1 MFGVDGFRLRPREAV
16 GISVTAEGLRLVR
29 LAASEERDHAW
40 TVTASSGAA
49 CSCDGADAAA
59 LAAAVCAALRPLGWA
74 HLPLGLALPV
84 ELAMTEE
91 RELPAALTGAELQ
104 AALLWAMR
112 AEADREGSTLPV
124 DLRLCCAPMETDAN
138 THRYWTAAMTARRVQ
153 AYFSASSARGLRLR
167 RLTICPPDGGTLAP
181 LIAAARDPQMPWE
194 EPAERTG
201 ECAAIYA
208 GLLVPAP
215 SSHLSWH
222 AEHHIFS
229 QLRRRAPE
237 LIAGA
242 ATLIFAVAVSADA
255 AGLMT
260 ERTATETVQEE
271 LRLHDADVRRMEEHA
286 MRRAAV
292 AERERVLAEV
302 QAESLPLRALLVHL
316 GTLPLKGIHLTALRV
331 GQMLEIEGEAESY
344 EALATITE
352 HIAAD
357 GFFRAPPVLAEA
369 SREDGHI
376 RFVLRTDGVGL

>member
-1 MFGVDGFRLRPREAV
+1 MFGVDGFSLRPREAV
-16 GISVTAEGLRLVR
+16 GISMTAEGLRLVR
-29 LAASEERDHAW
+29 LAAPEERNGAW

-49 CSCDGADAAA
+49 CSCDGADTAA
-59 LAAAVCAALRPLGWA
+59 LAAAACVALRSLGWA

-84 ELAMTEE
+84 ELTMTAE

-112 AEADREGSTLPV
+112 AEADREGRTLPA

-138 THRYWTAAMTARRVQ
+138 THRYWTAAMTESRVQ
-153 AYFSASSARGLRLR
+153 AYFSAFSVRGLRLR

-181 LIAAARDPQMPWE
+181 LIAAALDPRMPWE
-194 EPAERTG
+194 EPEERTG

-208 GLLVPAP
+208 GLLVPVP
-215 SSHLSWH
+215 SSPLSWH
-222 AEHHIFS
+222 AEHRIFP
-229 QLRRRAPE
+229 QLRRHAPE
-237 LIAGA
+237 LTAGA
-242 ATLIFAVAVSADA
+242 ATLIFAAAVSVDA
-255 AGLMT
+255 AGLMA

-271 LRLHDADVRRMEEHA
+271 LRLHDADVRRMEDYA

-344 EALATITE
+344 EALATMTE

>member
-1 MFGVDGFRLRPREAV
+1 
-16 GISVTAEGLRLVR
+16 
-29 LAASEERDHAW
+29 
-40 TVTASSGAA
+40 
-49 CSCDGADAAA
+49 
-59 LAAAVCAALRPLGWA
+59 
-74 HLPLGLALPV
+74 
-84 ELAMTEE
+84 MTEE

-112 AEADREGSTLPV
+112 AEADREGRTLPA

-138 THRYWTAAMTARRVQ
+138 IHRYWTAAMEEPRVQ
-153 AYFSASSARGLRLR
+153 SYFSAFSARGLRLR

-215 SSHLSWH
+215 SSQLSWH

-229 QLRRRAPE
+229 QLRRHAPE
-237 LIAGA
+237 LIVGA

-255 AGLMT
+255 AGLMA

-271 LRLHDADVRRMEEHA
+271 LRLHDADVRRMEDYA

-292 AERERVLAEV
+292 AERERVLAKV

-316 GTLPLKGIHLTALRV
+316 GTLPLKGVHLTALRV

-344 EALATITE
+344 ETLATMTE

-357 GFFRAPPVLAEA
+357 EFFRAPPVLAEA

>member
-1 MFGVDGFRLRPREAV
+1 MFGVDGFSLRPREAA
-16 GISVTAEGLRLVR
+16 GISMTAEGLRLVR
-29 LAASEERDHAW
+29 LAAPEERDGVW
-40 TVTASSGAA
+40 TVSASSGAA
-49 CSCDGADAAA
+49 CSCDGADAAS
-59 LAAAVCAALRPLGWA
+59 LAAAACAALHSLGWM
-74 HLPLGLALPV
+74 HLPLGLALPA
-84 ELAMTEE
+84 ELAVTAE
-91 RELPAALTGAELQ
+91 RELPAALTGRELQ

-112 AEADREGSTLPV
+112 AEADREGRTLPA

-138 THRYWTAAMTARRVQ
+138 THRYWTAAMTERRVQ
-153 AYFSASSARGLRLR
+153 SYFSAFSARGLRLR

-194 EPAERTG
+194 EPEEPTG

-292 AERERVLAEV
+292 AERERALAKV

-316 GTLPLKGIHLTALRV
+316 GTLPLKGVHLTALRV
-331 GQMLEIEGEAESY
+331 GQMLEIEGAAESY
-344 EALATITE
+344 EALAAMTE
-352 HIAAD
+352 HITAD
-357 GFFRAPPVLAEA
+357 DFFRAPPVLAEA
-369 SREDGHI
+369 SREDGYI

>member
-1 MFGVDGFRLRPREAV
+1 MFGVDGFSLRPREAV

-29 LAASEERDHAW
+29 LAAPEERDGAW

-49 CSCDGADAAA
+49 CSCDGADASA
-59 LAAAVCAALRPLGWA
+59 LAAAAHTALHSLGWM
-74 HLPLGLALPV
+74 HLPLGLALPA
-84 ELAMTEE
+84 ELAVTAE

-112 AEADREGSTLPV
+112 AEADREGRTLPD

-138 THRYWTAAMTARRVQ
+138 IHRYWTAAMTERRVQ
-153 AYFSASSARGLRLR
+153 SYFSAFSARGLRLR
-167 RLTICPPDGGTLAP
+167 RLTLCPPDGGTLAP
-181 LIAAARDPQMPWE
+181 LIAAAREPQMSWE
-194 EPAERTG
+194 EPEERTE

-208 GLLVPAP
+208 GLLVTEP
-215 SSHLSWH
+215 SSSLSWP
-222 AEHHIFS
+222 AEHHIIPR
-229 QLRRRAPE
+229 LRRRAPE

-255 AGLMT
+255 AGLMA

-271 LRLHDADVRRMEEHA
+271 LRLHDADVRRMEDYA

-292 AERERVLAEV
+292 AERERALAKV

-331 GQMLEIEGEAESY
+331 GQMLEIEGAAESY
-344 EALATITE
+344 EALAAMTE

-369 SREDGHI
+369 SREDGYI
-376 RFVLRTDGVGL
+376 RFVLRTDGLGL

>member
-1 MFGVDGFRLRPREAV
+1 MFGVDGFRLRPRETV

-29 LAASEERDHAW
+29 LAAPEERDHAW

-59 LAAAVCAALRPLGWA
+59 LAAAACAALRPLGWA

-84 ELAMTEE
+84 ELTMTAE

-112 AEADREGSTLPV
+112 AEADREGSTLSA
-124 DLRLCCAPMETDAN
+124 DLRLCCASMEADAN
-138 THRYWTAAMTARRVQ
+138 THRYWTAAMTERRVQ
-153 AYFSASSARGLRLR
+153 SYFSAFSARGLRLR

-181 LIAAARDPQMPWE
+181 LIAAAREPQMPWE
-194 EPAERTG
+194 ELEEHTG
-201 ECAAIYA
+201 ECAAIYV
-208 GLLVPAP
+208 GLLVPK
-215 SSHLSWH
+215 SSSPLSWH
-222 AEHHIFS
+222 AEHRIFS
-229 QLRRRAPE
+229 CLRRHAPE
-237 LIAGA
+237 LTAGA

-255 AGLMT
+255 AGLMA

-271 LRLHDADVRRMEEHA
+271 LRLHDADVRRMEDYA

-292 AERERVLAEV
+292 AERERALAEV

-344 EALATITE
+344 EALATMTE
-352 HIAAD
+352 HIVAD
-357 GFFRAPPVLAEA
+357 EFFRAPPVLAEV
-369 SREDGHI
+369 SREDGYI

>member
-16 GISVTAEGLRLVR
+16 GISVTAEGLRIVR
-29 LAASEERDHAW
+29 LAAPEERDGTW
-40 TVTASSGAA
+40 TVSASSGAA
-49 CSCDGADAAA
+49 CSCDGADAAS
-59 LAAAVCAALRPLGWA
+59 LAAAACAALHSLGWM
-74 HLPLGLALPV
+74 HLPLGLALPA
-84 ELAMTEE
+84 ELAVTAE
-91 RELPAALTGAELQ
+91 RELPAALTGRELQ

-112 AEADREGSTLPV
+112 AEADSEGRTLPA
-124 DLRLCCAPMETDAN
+124 DLQLCCAPMETDAN
-138 THRYWTAAMTARRVQ
+138 IHRYWTAAMTERRVQ
-153 AYFSASSARGLRLR
+153 SYFSAFSARGLRLR
-167 RLTICPPDGGTLAP
+167 QLTICPRDGGTFAP
-181 LIAAARDPQMPWE
+181 LIAAAREPQMSWE
-194 EPAERTG
+194 EPEERTE

-215 SSHLSWH
+215 SSPLSWH
-222 AEHHIFS
+222 AEHRIFPH
-229 QLRRRAPE
+229 LRRRAPE

-255 AGLMT
+255 AGLMA

-292 AERERVLAEV
+292 AERERALAKV

-316 GTLPLKGIHLTALRV
+316 GTLPLKGVHLTALRV

-344 EALATITE
+344 EALAAMTE

-369 SREDGHI
+369 SREDGYI
-376 RFVLRTDGVGL
+376 RFVLRTDGLGL

>member
-1 MFGVDGFRLRPREAV
+1 MFGVDGFSLRPREAV
-16 GISVTAEGLRLVR
+16 GISMTAEGLRLVR
-29 LAASEERDHAW
+29 LAAPEERDGAW
-40 TVTASSGAA
+40 TVSASSGAA
-49 CSCDGADAAA
+49 CSCDGADAAS
-59 LAAAVCAALRPLGWA
+59 LAAAACAALHSLGWM
-74 HLPLGLALPV
+74 HLPLGLALPT
-84 ELAMTEE
+84 ELAVTAE
-91 RELPAALTGAELQ
+91 RELPAALTGRELQ

-112 AEADREGSTLPV
+112 AEADREGRTLPV
-124 DLRLCCAPMETDAN
+124 DLQLCCAPMETDAN
-138 THRYWTAAMTARRVQ
+138 IHRYWTAAMTERRVQ
-153 AYFSASSARGLRLR
+153 SYFSAFSARGLRLR
-167 RLTICPPDGGTLAP
+167 QLTICPRDGGTLAP
-181 LIAAARDPQMPWE
+181 LIAAAREPQMSWE
-194 EPAERTG
+194 EPEECTG

-215 SSHLSWH
+215 SSPLSWH
-222 AEHHIFS
+222 AEHHIIPR
-229 QLRRRAPE
+229 LRRRAPE

-255 AGLMT
+255 AGLMA
-260 ERTATETVQEE
+260 ERIATETVQEE

-286 MRRAAV
+286 IRRAAV
-292 AERERVLAEV
+292 AERERALAKV

>member
-1 MFGVDGFRLRPREAV
+1 MFGVDGFSLRPREAV
-16 GISVTAEGLRLVR
+16 GISMTAEGLRLVR
-29 LAASEERDHAW
+29 LAASEERDGAW

-49 CSCDGADAAA
+49 CSCDGADASA
-59 LAAAVCAALRPLGWA
+59 LAAGACAALHSLGWM
-74 HLPLGLALPV
+74 HLPLGLALPA
-84 ELAMTEE
+84 ELAVTAEH
-91 RELPAALTGAELQ
+91 ELPTALTGRELQ

-112 AEADREGSTLPV
+112 AEADREGRTLPA
-124 DLRLCCAPMETDAN
+124 DLRLCCASVETDA
-138 THRYWTAAMTARRVQ
+138 TVHRYWTAAMEERRVQ
-153 AYFSASSARGLRLR
+153 AYFSAFSVRGLRLR

-194 EPAERTG
+194 EPEEPTG

-215 SSHLSWH
+215 SSPLSWH

-229 QLRRRAPE
+229 RLRRRAPE
-237 LIAGA
+237 LTAGA
-242 ATLIFAVAVSADA
+242 ATLIFAAAVSVDA
-255 AGLMT
+255 AGLMA

-271 LRLHDADVRRMEEHA
+271 LRLHDADVRRMEDYA

-344 EALATITE
+344 EALAAMTE

-357 GFFRAPPVLAEA
+357 GFFRAPPVLAEV
-369 SREDGHI
+369 SREDGYI

>member
-1 MFGVDGFRLRPREAV
+1 MFGVDGFSLRPREVV
-16 GISVTAEGLRLVR
+16 GISMTAEGLRLVR
-29 LAASEERDHAW
+29 LAAPEERDGAW

-59 LAAAVCAALRPLGWA
+59 LAAAAHTALHSLGWM
-74 HLPLGLALPV
+74 HLPLGLALSA
-84 ELAMTEE
+84 ELAVTAEHG
-91 RELPAALTGAELQ
+91 LPAALTGAELQ

-112 AEADREGSTLPV
+112 AEADREGSTLPA

-138 THRYWTAAMTARRVQ
+138 THRYWTAAMTESRVQ
-153 AYFSASSARGLRLR
+153 SYFSAFSARGLRLR

-181 LIAAARDPQMPWE
+181 LIAAARESQMPWE
-194 EPAERTG
+194 EVEECTE

-215 SSHLSWH
+215 SSPLSWH
-222 AEHHIFS
+222 AEHHIIPR
-229 QLRRRAPE
+229 LRRRAPE
-237 LIAGA
+237 LTAGA
-242 ATLIFAVAVSADA
+242 ATLIFAMVVSADA
-255 AGLMT
+255 AGLMA

-292 AERERVLAEV
+292 AERERALAKV

-316 GTLPLKGIHLTALRV
+316 GTLPLKGVHLTALRV

-344 EALATITE
+344 EALATMTE

-369 SREDGHI
+369 SREDGYI

>member
-1 MFGVDGFRLRPREAV
+1 MFGVDGFSLRPREAV

-29 LAASEERDHAW
+29 LAAPEERDGAW

-49 CSCDGADAAA
+49 CSCDGADASA
-59 LAAAVCAALRPLGWA
+59 LAAAACAALRPLGWA

-112 AEADREGSTLPV
+112 AEADREGRTLPA

-138 THRYWTAAMTARRVQ
+138 IHRYWTAAMTERRVQ
-153 AYFSASSARGLRLR
+153 SYFSAFSARGLRLR
-167 RLTICPPDGGTLAP
+167 RLTICPRDGGTLAP
-181 LIAAARDPQMPWE
+181 LIAAAREPQMPWE
-194 EPAERTG
+194 EPEECTG

-208 GLLVPAP
+208 GLLVPAH
-215 SSHLSWH
+215 SSPLSWH
-222 AEHHIFS
+222 VEHHIIPR
-229 QLRRRAPE
+229 LRRRAPE

-255 AGLMT
+255 AGLMA
-260 ERTATETVQEE
+260 ERIATETVQEE
-271 LRLHDADVRRMEEHA
+271 LRLHDADVRRMEDYA
-286 MRRAAV
+286 TRRAAV
-292 AERERVLAEV
+292 AERERALAKV

-316 GTLPLKGIHLTALRV
+316 GTLPLKGIQLTALRV
-331 GQMLEIEGEAESY
+331 GQMMEIEGEAESY
-344 EALATITE
+344 EALAAMTE

-369 SREDGHI
+369 SREDGYI
-376 RFVLRTDGVGL
+376 RFVLRTDGLGL

>member
-1 MFGVDGFRLRPREAV
+1 MFGVDGFSLRPREAV
-16 GISVTAEGLRLVR
+16 GISMTAEGLRLVR
-29 LAASEERDHAW
+29 LAAPEERDGTW
-40 TVTASSGAA
+40 TVSASSGAA
-49 CSCDGADAAA
+49 CSCDGADAAS
-59 LAAAVCAALRPLGWA
+59 LVAAACAALHSLGWM
-74 HLPLGLALPV
+74 HLPLGLALPA
-84 ELAMTEE
+84 ELAVTAE
-91 RELPAALTGAELQ
+91 RELPAALTGRELQ

-112 AEADREGSTLPV
+112 AEADSEGRTLPA
-124 DLRLCCAPMETDAN
+124 DLQLCCAPMETDAN
-138 THRYWTAAMTARRVQ
+138 IHRYWTAAMTERRVQ
-153 AYFSASSARGLRLR
+153 SYFSAFSARGLRLR
-167 RLTICPPDGGTLAP
+167 QLTICPRDGGTLAP

-194 EPAERTG
+194 EPEECTG

-208 GLLVPAP
+208 GLLVPAH
-215 SSHLSWH
+215 SSPLSWH
-222 AEHHIFS
+222 AEHHIIPR
-229 QLRRRAPE
+229 LRRRAPE

-255 AGLMT
+255 AGLMA

-292 AERERVLAEV
+292 AERERALAKV

-331 GQMLEIEGEAESY
+331 GQMLEIEGAAESY
-344 EALATITE
+344 EALAAMTE

-369 SREDGHI
+369 SREDGYI
-376 RFVLRTDGVGL
+376 RFVLRTDGLGL

>member
-1 MFGVDGFRLRPREAV
+1 MFGVDGFSLRPREAV
-16 GISVTAEGLRLVR
+16 GISMTAEGLRLVR
-29 LAASEERDHAW
+29 LAAPEERDGAW
-40 TVTASSGAA
+40 TVTASSGAV

-59 LAAAVCAALRPLGWA
+59 LAAAAHTALHSLGWL
-74 HLPLGLALPV
+74 HLPLGLALPA
-84 ELAMTEE
+84 ELAVTAE
-91 RELPAALTGAELQ
+91 RELPAALTGRELQ
-104 AALLWAMR
+104 TALLWAMR
-112 AEADREGSTLPV
+112 AEADREGRTLPA

-138 THRYWTAAMTARRVQ
+138 THRYWTAAMTERRVQ
-153 AYFSASSARGLRLR
+153 SYFSVFSARGLRLR

-215 SSHLSWH
+215 SSQLSWH

-229 QLRRRAPE
+229 CLRRHAPE
-237 LIAGA
+237 LTAGA
-242 ATLIFAVAVSADA
+242 ATLIFAAAVSADA
-255 AGLMT
+255 AGLMA

-271 LRLHDADVRRMEEHA
+271 LRLHDADVRRMEDYA
-286 MRRAAV
+286 MRRAVV

-302 QAESLPLRALLVHL
+302 QAESRPLRALLVHL

-344 EALATITE
+344 EALATMTE

-357 GFFRAPPVLAEA
+357 EFFRAPPVLAEA

>member
-1 MFGVDGFRLRPREAV
+1 MFGVDGFSLRPREAV

-29 LAASEERDHAW
+29 LAAPEERDGAW
-40 TVTASSGAA
+40 TVSASSGAA
-49 CSCDGADAAA
+49 CSCDGADASA
-59 LAAAVCAALRPLGWA
+59 LAAAACAALHSLGWM
-74 HLPLGLALPV
+74 HLPLGLALPA
-84 ELAMTEE
+84 ELAVTAEH
-91 RELPAALTGAELQ
+91 ELPAALTGAELQ

-112 AEADREGSTLPV
+112 AEADSEGRILPA
-124 DLRLCCAPMETDAN
+124 DLQLCCAPMETDAN
-138 THRYWTAAMTARRVQ
+138 IHRYWTAAMTERRVQ
-153 AYFSASSARGLRLR
+153 SYFSAFSARGLRLR
-167 RLTICPPDGGTLAP
+167 QLTICPRDGGTLAP
-181 LIAAARDPQMPWE
+181 LIAAAREPQMSWE
-194 EPAERTG
+194 EPEECTG

-208 GLLVPAP
+208 GLLVPAH
-215 SSHLSWH
+215 SSPLSWH
-222 AEHHIFS
+222 EEHRIFP

-237 LIAGA
+237 LTAGA

-255 AGLMT
+255 AGLMA

-292 AERERVLAEV
+292 AERERALAKV

-344 EALATITE
+344 EALAAMTE

-369 SREDGHI
+369 SREDGYI
-376 RFVLRTDGVGL
+376 RFVLRTDGLGL

>member
-1 MFGVDGFRLRPREAV
+1 MFGVDGFSLRPREAV

-29 LAASEERDHAW
+29 LAAPEERDHAW

-49 CSCDGADAAA
+49 CSCDGADTAA
-59 LAAAVCAALRPLGWA
+59 LAAAACAALRPLGWA

-84 ELAMTEE
+84 ELAMTAE

-112 AEADREGSTLPV
+112 AEADREGSTLPA

-138 THRYWTAAMTARRVQ
+138 THRYWTAAMTERRVQ
-153 AYFSASSARGLRLR
+153 SYFSAFSARGLRLR

-181 LIAAARDPQMPWE
+181 LIASAREPQMPWE
-194 EPAERTG
+194 EMEESTG

-215 SSHLSWH
+215 SSPLSWH

-229 QLRRRAPE
+229 RLRRRAPE
-237 LIAGA
+237 LIVGA

-255 AGLMT
+255 AGLMA

-271 LRLHDADVRRMEEHA
+271 LRLHDADVRRMEEYA

-292 AERERVLAEV
+292 AERERALAEV

-344 EALATITE
+344 EALATMTE
-352 HIAAD
+352 HIAED

>member
-1 MFGVDGFRLRPREAV
+1 MFGVDGFSLRPREAV
-16 GISVTAEGLRLVR
+16 GISMTAEGLRLVR
-29 LAASEERDHAW
+29 LAAPEERDGTW
-40 TVTASSGAA
+40 TVSASSGAA
-49 CSCDGADAAA
+49 CSCDGADAAS
-59 LAAAVCAALRPLGWA
+59 LAAAACAALHLLGWM
-74 HLPLGLALPV
+74 HLPLGLGLPA
-84 ELAMTEE
+84 ELAVTAE

-112 AEADREGSTLPV
+112 AEADREGRTLPA
-124 DLRLCCAPMETDAN
+124 DLQLCCAPMETDAN
-138 THRYWTAAMTARRVQ
+138 IHRYWTAAMTERRVQ
-153 AYFSASSARGLRLR
+153 SYFSAFSARGLRLR
-167 RLTICPPDGGTLAP
+167 QLTICPRDGGTLAP
-181 LIAAARDPQMPWE
+181 LIAAAREPQMPWE
-194 EPAERTG
+194 EPEERTE

-208 GLLVPAP
+208 GLLVPAH
-215 SSHLSWH
+215 SSPLSWH
-222 AEHHIFS
+222 AEHHIIPR
-229 QLRRRAPE
+229 LRRHAPE
-237 LIAGA
+237 LTVGA

-255 AGLMT
+255 AGLMA

-271 LRLHDADVRRMEEHA
+271 LRLHDADVRRMEDYA

-292 AERERVLAEV
+292 AERERVLAKV
-302 QAESLPLRALLVHL
+302 QAESPPLRALLVHL

>member
-1 MFGVDGFRLRPREAV
+1 MFGVDGFSLRPREAV

-29 LAASEERDHAW
+29 LAAPEERDGAW

-49 CSCDGADAAA
+49 CSCDGADASA
-59 LAAAVCAALRPLGWA
+59 LAAAACAALRPLGWA
-74 HLPLGLALPV
+74 HLPLGLALPA
-84 ELAMTEE
+84 ELAVTAEH
-91 RELPAALTGAELQ
+91 ELPAALTGRELQ

-112 AEADREGSTLPV
+112 AEADSEGRTLPA
-124 DLRLCCAPMETDAN
+124 DLQLCCAPMETDAN
-138 THRYWTAAMTARRVQ
+138 IHRYWTAAMTERLVQ
-153 AYFSASSARGLRLR
+153 SYFSAFSARGLRLR
-167 RLTICPPDGGTLAP
+167 QLTICPRDGGTLAP

-194 EPAERTG
+194 EPEECTG

-208 GLLVPAP
+208 GLLVTAH
-215 SSHLSWH
+215 SSPLSWH
-222 AEHHIFS
+222 VEHHIIS
-229 QLRRRAPE
+229 RLRRRAPE
-237 LIAGA
+237 LLAGA

-255 AGLMT
+255 AGLMA

-271 LRLHDADVRRMEEHA
+271 LRLHDADVRRMEDYA

-292 AERERVLAEV
+292 AERERVLAKV
-302 QAESLPLRALLVHL
+302 QAESPPLRALLVHL

-344 EALATITE
+344 EALATMTE

-369 SREDGHI
+369 SREDGYI

>member
-59 LAAAVCAALRPLGWA
+59 LAAAACAALRPLGWA
-74 HLPLGLALPV
+74 HLPLGLALPA
-84 ELAMTEE
+84 ELAVTAEH
-91 RELPAALTGAELQ
+91 ELPAALTGRELQ

-112 AEADREGSTLPV
+112 AEADREGRTLPA
-124 DLRLCCAPMETDAN
+124 DLRLCCASMETDAN
-138 THRYWTAAMTARRVQ
+138 THRYWMAAMTERRVQ
-153 AYFSASSARGLRLR
+153 SYFSAFSARGLRLR

-194 EPAERTG
+194 EPEERTG

-208 GLLVPAP
+208 GLLVPKP
-215 SSHLSWH
+215 SSPLSWH

-229 QLRRRAPE
+229 CLRRRAPE
-237 LIAGA
+237 LTAGA
-242 ATLIFAVAVSADA
+242 ATLIFAAAVSADA
-255 AGLMT
+255 AGLMV
-260 ERTATETVQEE
+260 ERAATETVQEE
-271 LRLHDADVRRMEEHA
+271 LRLHDADVRRMEDYA

-292 AERERVLAEV
+292 AERERALAEV

>member
-1 MFGVDGFRLRPREAV
+1 MFGVDGFSLRPRETV

-29 LAASEERDHAW
+29 LAAPEERDGTWA
-40 TVTASSGAA
+40 VTASSGAA

-59 LAAAVCAALRPLGWA
+59 LAAAACAALRPLGWA

-91 RELPAALTGAELQ
+91 RELPAALTGAEMQ

-112 AEADREGSTLPV
+112 AEADREGSTLPA
-124 DLRLCCAPMETDAN
+124 DLRLCCVPMETDAN
-138 THRYWTAAMTARRVQ
+138 THRYWTAAMTERRVQ
-153 AYFSASSARGLRLR
+153 AYFSAFSARGLRLR

-181 LIAAARDPQMPWE
+181 LIAAARDPRMPWE

-215 SSHLSWH
+215 SSQLSWH

-229 QLRRRAPE
+229 CLRRHAPE
-237 LIAGA
+237 LTAGA
-242 ATLIFAVAVSADA
+242 ATLIFAAAVSADA
-255 AGLMT
+255 AGLMA

-271 LRLHDADVRRMEEHA
+271 LRLHDADVRRMEDYA
-286 MRRAAV
+286 MRRAVV

-316 GTLPLKGIHLTALRV
+316 GTLPLKDIHLTALRV

-344 EALATITE
+344 EALAIMTE

>member
-1 MFGVDGFRLRPREAV
+1 MFGVDGFSLRPREAV

-29 LAASEERDHAW
+29 LAAPEERDGAW

-49 CSCDGADAAA
+49 CSCDGADASA
-59 LAAAVCAALRPLGWA
+59 LAAAACAALRPLGWA
-74 HLPLGLALPV
+74 HLPLGLALPA
-84 ELAMTEE
+84 ELAVTAE
-91 RELPAALTGAELQ
+91 RELPAALTGRELQ

-112 AEADREGSTLPV
+112 AEADSEGRTLPA
-124 DLRLCCAPMETDAN
+124 DLQLCCAPMETDAN
-138 THRYWTAAMTARRVQ
+138 IHRYWTAAMTERRVQ
-153 AYFSASSARGLRLR
+153 SYFSAFSARGLRLR
-167 RLTICPPDGGTLAP
+167 QLTICPRDGGTLAP

-194 EPAERTG
+194 EPEECTG

-208 GLLVPAP
+208 GLLVTAH
-215 SSHLSWH
+215 SSPLSWH
-222 AEHHIFS
+222 VEHHIIS
-229 QLRRRAPE
+229 RLRRRAPE
-237 LIAGA
+237 LLAGA

-255 AGLMT
+255 AGLMA

-271 LRLHDADVRRMEEHA
+271 LRLHDADVRRMEDYA

-292 AERERVLAEV
+292 AERERVLAKV
-302 QAESLPLRALLVHL
+302 QAESPPLRALLVHL

-344 EALATITE
+344 EALATMTE

-369 SREDGHI
+369 SREDGYI

>member
-29 LAASEERDHAW
+29 LAAPEERDGAW

-49 CSCDGADAAA
+49 CSCDGADASA
-59 LAAAVCAALRPLGWA
+59 LAAAACAALRPLGWM
-74 HLPLGLALPV
+74 HLPLGLALPA
-84 ELAMTEE
+84 ELAVTAE

-112 AEADREGSTLPV
+112 AEADSEGRTLPA
-124 DLRLCCAPMETDAN
+124 DLQLCCAPMETDAN
-138 THRYWTAAMTARRVQ
+138 IHRYWTAAMTERRVQ
-153 AYFSASSARGLRLR
+153 SYFSAFSARGLRLR
-167 RLTICPPDGGTLAP
+167 QLTICPRDGGTLAP
-181 LIAAARDPQMPWE
+181 LIAAAREPQMSWE
-194 EPAERTG
+194 EPEERTG

-208 GLLVPAP
+208 GLLVPAH
-215 SSHLSWH
+215 SSSLSWH
-222 AEHHIFS
+222 AEHHIIPR
-229 QLRRRAPE
+229 LRRRAPE

-242 ATLIFAVAVSADA
+242 ATLIFAVVVSADA
-255 AGLMT
+255 AGLMA

-271 LRLHDADVRRMEEHA
+271 LRLHDADVRRMEEYA

-316 GTLPLKGIHLTALRV
+316 GTLPLKGIQLTALRV
-331 GQMLEIEGEAESY
+331 GQMLEVEGEAESY
-344 EALATITE
+344 EALAAMTE

-369 SREDGHI
+369 SREDGYI
-376 RFVLRTDGVGL
+376 RFVLRTDGLGL

>member
-1 MFGVDGFRLRPREAV
+1 MFGVDGFSLRPRETV

-29 LAASEERDHAW
+29 LAAPEERDGTWA
-40 TVTASSGAA
+40 VTASSGAA

-59 LAAAVCAALRPLGWA
+59 LAAAACAALRPLGWA

-84 ELAMTEE
+84 ELAMTAE

-112 AEADREGSTLPV
+112 AEADREGRTLPA

-138 THRYWTAAMTARRVQ
+138 THRYWTAAMTERRVQ
-153 AYFSASSARGLRLR
+153 AYFSAFSVRGLRLR

-194 EPAERTG
+194 EPEEPTG

-215 SSHLSWH
+215 SSQLSWH
-222 AEHHIFS
+222 AEHRIFS
-229 QLRRRAPE
+229 CLRRHASE
-237 LIAGA
+237 LTAGA
-242 ATLIFAVAVSADA
+242 ATLIFAAAVSADA
-255 AGLMT
+255 AGLMA

-292 AERERVLAEV
+292 AERERALAKV

-331 GQMLEIEGEAESY
+331 GQMLEIEGEVESY
-344 EALATITE
+344 EALAAMTE

-369 SREDGHI
+369 SREDGYI
-376 RFVLRTDGVGL
+376 RFVLRTDGLGL

>member
-1 MFGVDGFRLRPREAV
+1 MFGVDGFSLRPREAV
-16 GISVTAEGLRLVR
+16 GISMTAEGLRLVR
-29 LAASEERDHAW
+29 LAAPEERDHAW

-84 ELAMTEE
+84 ELAMTAE

-112 AEADREGSTLPV
+112 AEADREGRTLPA

-138 THRYWTAAMTARRVQ
+138 THRYWTAAMTESRVQ
-153 AYFSASSARGLRLR
+153 AYFSAFSARGLRLR
-167 RLTICPPDGGTLAP
+167 RLTICPRDGGTLAP
-181 LIAAARDPQMPWE
+181 LIAAAWDPQMPWE
-194 EPAERTG
+194 EPEERTG

-208 GLLVPAP
+208 GLLVPAH
-215 SSHLSWH
+215 SSSLSWH
-222 AEHHIFS
+222 AEHHIIPR
-229 QLRRRAPE
+229 LRRRAPE

-255 AGLMT
+255 AGLMA
-260 ERTATETVQEE
+260 ERAATETVQEE

-286 MRRAAV
+286 IRRAAV
-292 AERERVLAEV
+292 AERERALAKV

-316 GTLPLKGIHLTALRV
+316 GTLPLKGVHLTALRV
-331 GQMLEIEGEAESY
+331 GQMLEIEGAAESY
-344 EALATITE
+344 EALAAMTE

-369 SREDGHI
+369 SREDGYI
-376 RFVLRTDGVGL
+376 RFVLRTDGLGL

>member
-29 LAASEERDHAW
+29 LAAPEELDHAW

-49 CSCDGADAAA
+49 CSCDGADTAA
-59 LAAAVCAALRPLGWA
+59 LAAAACAALRSLGWA

-84 ELAMTEE
+84 ELTMTAE

-112 AEADREGSTLPV
+112 AEADREGSTLPA

-138 THRYWTAAMTARRVQ
+138 THRYWTAAMTDSRVQ
-153 AYFSASSARGLRLR
+153 AYFSAFSVRGLRLR

-181 LIAAARDPQMPWE
+181 LIAAARDPRMPWE
-194 EPAERTG
+194 EPEEPTG

-215 SSHLSWH
+215 SSPLSWH
-222 AEHHIFS
+222 AEHRIFS
-229 QLRRRAPE
+229 CLRRHASE
-237 LIAGA
+237 LTAGA
-242 ATLIFAVAVSADA
+242 ATLIFAAAVSADA
-255 AGLMT
+255 AGLMA
-260 ERTATETVQEE
+260 ERSATETVQEE
-271 LRLHDADVRRMEEHA
+271 LRLHDADVRRMEDYA

-331 GQMLEIEGEAESY
+331 GQMLEIEGAAESY
-344 EALATITE
+344 EVLATMTE

>member
-1 MFGVDGFRLRPREAV
+1 MFGVDGFSLRPREAV
-16 GISVTAEGLRLVR
+16 GISMTAEGLRLVR
-29 LAASEERDHAW
+29 LAAPEERDRAW

-49 CSCDGADAAA
+49 CSCDGADTAA
-59 LAAAVCAALRPLGWA
+59 LAVAACAALRSLGWA
-74 HLPLGLALPV
+74 RLPLGLALPV
-84 ELAMTEE
+84 ELAMTAE

-112 AEADREGSTLPV
+112 AEADREGRTLPV
-124 DLRLCCAPMETDAN
+124 DLRICCASMETDAN
-138 THRYWTAAMTARRVQ
+138 IHRYWTAAMTERRVQ
-153 AYFSASSARGLRLR
+153 SYFSAFSARGLRLR

-194 EPAERTG
+194 EPEERTG

-215 SSHLSWH
+215 SSQLSWH

-229 QLRRRAPE
+229 RLRHRAPE
-237 LIAGA
+237 LIVGA
-242 ATLIFAVAVSADA
+242 ATLIFAVAVSVDA
-255 AGLMT
+255 AGLMA
-260 ERTATETVQEE
+260 ERAATETVQEE
-271 LRLHDADVRRMEEHA
+271 LRLHDADVRRMEDYA

-302 QAESLPLRALLVHL
+302 QAESLPMRALLVHL